1 MAKGNLIEKFK
12 KSGITAAT
20 PQNLLINAA
29 VLYANLRYEE
39 GRWYGDLLGATSGG
53 AKVSI
58 SSNLEDIEVDG
69 AIVEV
74 KGMTLKQGEEA
85 YIEAN
90 LIEMTPDII
99 KMTMVAEQAASEIP
113 GYDLYKTKALL
124 EDSDYIDNIA
134 AIGTLSDGR
143 EIIVVMENM
152 LCTSGFE
159 ADTKNKDKSVLKC
172 KFECSAGF
180 EDAHDTLPVYIYY
193 PKQKETVVIY
203 TEEMLTSMT
212 VADMEK
218 IAAARGYTITG
229 ANKEEKI
236 ASFLAQQNQNGSSE
250 NGGNE

>member
-1 MAKGNLIEKFK
+1 MGKGKLIEKFK
-12 KSGITAAT
+12 KSGITAST
-20 PQNLLINAA
+20 PENMLINAA

-39 GRWYGDLLGATSGG
+39 GKWYGDLLGATSGG
-53 AKVSI
+53 AKVHV
-58 SSNLEDIEVDG
+58 SSDFKDIEVDG
-69 AIVEV
+69 AIVKV
-74 KGMTLKQGEEA
+74 RGMTLKQGEEA

-90 LIEMTPDII
+90 LIEMTPEIL
-99 KMTMVAEQAASEIP
+99 KMTMVAEQVDSDVP
-113 GYDLYKTKALL
+113 GYDLYRTKALL

-143 EIIVVMENM
+143 EIIVIMENM
-152 LCTSGFE
+152 LCTSGWE

-180 EDAHDTLPVYIYY
+180 EDDHDTLPVSIYY
-193 PKQKETVVIY
+193 PKKKETVVVY

-236 ASFLAQQNQNGSSE
+236 ASFLEQQNG
-250 NGGNE
+250 NGGTE

>member
-20 PQNLLINAA
+20 PHNLLINAA

-58 SSNLEDIEVDG
+58 SSNFEDIEVDG
-69 AIVEV
+69 AIVKV

>member
-1 MAKGNLIEKFK
+1 MGKGKLIEKFK
-12 KSGITAAT
+12 KSGITEST

-39 GRWYGDLLGATSGG
+39 GKWYGDLLGATSGG
-53 AKVSI
+53 AKVHI
-58 SSNLEDIEVDG
+58 SSDFQDIEVDG
-69 AIVEV
+69 AIVKV

-99 KMTMVAEQAASEIP
+99 KMTMVAEQASSNVP
-113 GYDLYKTKALL
+113 RYDLYQTKALL

-143 EIIVVMENM
+143 EIIVIMENM

-180 EDAHDTLPVYIYY
+180 EDAHDTLPVSIYY
-193 PKQKETVVIY
+193 PKGKETVVIY

-212 VADMEK
+212 VADLEK

-229 ANKEEKI
+229 TNKEEKI
-236 ASFLAQQNQNGSSE
+236 ASFLAQQNEKGE
-250 NGGNE
+250 TE

>member
-1 MAKGNLIEKFK
+1 MERERMMGKGSLIEKFK
-12 KSGITAAT
+12 KSGITEKT

-29 VLYANLRYEE
+29 VLYANLKYED
-39 GRWYGDLLGATSGG
+39 GKWYGDLLGATSGG
-53 AKVSI
+53 AKVHI
-58 SSNLEDIEVDG
+58 SSNFEPIEVDG
-69 AIVEV
+69 AIVKV

-90 LIEMTPDII
+90 LIEMTPGILQ
-99 KMTMVAEQAASEIP
+99 MTMVASQTESDIP
-113 GYDLYKTKALL
+113 GYDLFTTKALL

-143 EIIVVMENM
+143 EIIVIMENM

-180 EDAHDTLPVYIYY
+180 DDAHDTLPVFVYY

-203 TEEMLTSMT
+203 TEEMLSTIT
-212 VADMEK
+212 VAELEK
-218 IAAARGYTITG
+218 IAAARGYILTG
-229 ANKEEKI
+229 SNKDEKI
-236 ASFLAQQNQNGSSE
+236 ASFLVQQNEGTE
-250 NGGNE
+250 